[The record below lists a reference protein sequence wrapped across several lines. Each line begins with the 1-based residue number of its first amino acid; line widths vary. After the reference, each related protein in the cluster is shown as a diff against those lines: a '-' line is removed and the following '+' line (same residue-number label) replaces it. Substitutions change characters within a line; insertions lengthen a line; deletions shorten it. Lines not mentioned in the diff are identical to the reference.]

1 MNGLAV
7 YVKEGFPLACV
18 LSLEKS
24 EDSYSWEDL
33 CDHSRDVLYV
43 LGVLTSLVFGV
54 KYPKND
60 VLYADVTTLI

>member
-33 CDHSRDVLYV
+33 CDHSRDALYV
-43 LGVLTSLVFGV
+43 LGVNILGV